1 MTEKSRT
8 ENRPLSSIKS
18 MSKFEAVI
26 LAVLGLLLGTVFTFG
41 MRYWQSPVMKT
52 EAIYDE
58 AVFTSYKETLS
69 RYGNLKEILLR
80 FEDRE
85 QVSVDSACLT
95 DEVIAQIEAI
105 TPGTTLTLYV
115 HPNSNTVLELTR
127 HGEVILPF
135 DETVK
140 KVATEA
146 NAFAVLGIFMY
157 LCAAAGILRLL
168 KKQQ

>member
-1 MTEKSRT
+1 MKKRKNT
-8 ENRPLSSIKS
+8 

-58 AVFTSYKETLS
+58 AVFTSYKETVS
-69 RYGNLKEILLR
+69 HHGSLKEILLR

-85 QVSVDSACLT
+85 QVSVDGACLT

-105 TPGTTLTLYV
+105 TPGSTVTLYI
-115 HPNSNTVLELTR
+115 HPNSDTVLELIC

-146 NAFAVLGIFMY
+146 NAFAVLGVFMY

>member
-1 MTEKSRT
+1 MKKRKNT
-8 ENRPLSSIKS
+8 
-18 MSKFEAVI
+18 MSKFEAAI

-58 AVFTSYKETLS
+58 AVFSSFEEVS
-69 RYGNLKEILLR
+69 RRSHVKEILLR

-85 QVSVDSACLT
+85 QVSVDGACLT
-95 DEVIAQIEAI
+95 DEVIAQIEAL
-105 TPGTTLTLYV
+105 TPGSTVTLYI
-115 HPNSNTVLELTR
+115 HPNSDTVLELIC

-146 NAFAVLGIFMY
+146 NAFAVLGVFMY

-168 KKQQ
+168 KKQR

>member
-1 MTEKSRT
+1 MKRQIE
-8 ENRPLSSIKS
+8 S
-18 MSKFEAVI
+18 MSKFEAIFLV
-26 LAVLGLLLGTVFTFG
+26 VLGLLLGTVFTFG

-58 AVFTSYKETLS
+58 AVFSSFEEVS
-69 RYGNLKEILLR
+69 RRGHVHEILLR
-80 FEDRE
+80 FEDRA

-105 TPGTTLTLYV
+105 TPGSTVTLYI
-115 HPNSNTVLELTR
+115 HPNSSTVLELID
-127 HGEVILPF
+127 HGTVILPF

-140 KVATEA
+140 KVSTEA

-168 KKQQ
+168 KKQR